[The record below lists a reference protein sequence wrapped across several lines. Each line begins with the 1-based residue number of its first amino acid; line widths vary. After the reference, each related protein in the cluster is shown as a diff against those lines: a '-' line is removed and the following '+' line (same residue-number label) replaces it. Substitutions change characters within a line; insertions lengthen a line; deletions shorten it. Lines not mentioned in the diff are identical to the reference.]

1 MKVTRVCASEAESVG
16 YSGGAGLVVV
26 VDQNALPDFRS
37 NEEQSFC
44 NDKDYALTRSY
55 VQAVRV
61 AVEPRN

>member
-1 MKVTRVCASEAESVG
+1 M
-16 YSGGAGLVVV
+16 VVV

-61 AVEPRN
+61 AMEPRN